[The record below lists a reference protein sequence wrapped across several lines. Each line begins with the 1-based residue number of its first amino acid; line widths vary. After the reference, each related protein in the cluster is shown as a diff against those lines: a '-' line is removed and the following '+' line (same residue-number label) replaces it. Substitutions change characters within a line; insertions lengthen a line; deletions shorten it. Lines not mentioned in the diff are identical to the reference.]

1 MSKRKLSNLQKS
13 RIRAIQEQRMERA
26 KDGNSITI
34 HKIDNVDDL
43 GPEIS
48 GTVVSNFGTQVDVEA
63 NDGDLNGKII
73 RCHMRSNLDPLVTGD
88 RVIWRFAEPYGVVVA
103 RIDRYSELIRPDA
116 YGKLRPVAANV
127 DVIAIVFSPKPT
139 AFSNLIDRYLVAAE
153 AQNIQPILVLN
164 KTDLDTK
171 NEFSSIN
178 QLVHDY
184 KSIGY
189 DVLSVSA
196 KTADGFESL
205 KDYLRNKTAIF
216 VGQSGVGKSSLINRL
231 QPQANAV
238 VGSLSI
244 GKEKGTHTTTV
255 SRLFHFAHGGVLID
269 SPGIRE
275 FSLTHLTQE
284 QVINSFIDF
293 RPYLGRCKFRD
304 CLHKSE
310 PGCSLLD
317 AISQKKILQ
326 SRFDNYHQIITSQES
341 ERR

>member
-13 RIRAIQEQRMERA
+13 RIRAVQEQRMERA

-34 HKIDNVDDL
+34 HEIDNADDL

-88 RVIWRFAEPYGVVVA
+88 KVIWRFAEPYGVVVA
-103 RIDRYSELIRPDA
+103 RIDRYSELVRPDA

-153 AQNIQPILVLN
+153 AQNIQPVLILN
-164 KTDLDTK
+164 KTDLDTE

-205 KDYLRNKTAIF
+205 KDYLCNKTAIF

-231 QPQANAV
+231 QPKANAV

-326 SRFDNYHQIITSQES
+326 SRFDNYHQIIMSQES

>member
-13 RIRAIQEQRMERA
+13 RIRAVQEQRLERA

-63 NDGDLNGKII
+63 NDGDLNGKVI

-116 YGKLRPVAANV
+116 YGKFRPVAANV

-171 NEFSSIN
+171 NEFSSSN

-184 KSIGY
+184 KAIGY

-326 SRFDNYHQIITSQES
+326 SRFDNYHQIIMSQES